1 MKNKTFWFG
10 FVAVFVVMQ
19 LIGFLIHAVMLA
31 DTYEALAASFRPK
44 EQMDSMMWIM
54 FLSGTVVLFLF
65 CYIFTKG
72 CEGRGVM
79 EGVRYGTLMGLFLAF
94 PTSVDAYVIYPLT
107 SELAVIWF
115 VTTVVGMIIAGALFA
130 AIYKP
135 SAKKT

>member
-1 MKNKTFWFG
+1 MKNKTFWIG
-10 FVAVFVVMQ
+10 FVVVFIVMQ
-19 LIGFLIHAVMLA
+19 AIGFLIHGVMLA

-54 FLSGTVVLFLF
+54 MLSGTAVLFLF

-72 CEGRGVM
+72 YEGQGVV
-79 EGVRYGTLMGLFLAF
+79 EGVRYGALMGLFLAF

-107 SELAVIWF
+107 QELAVIWF
-115 VTTVVGMIIAGALFA
+115 VTTLVGMMIAGAIFA

-135 SAKKT
+135 SGG

>member
-1 MKNKTFWFG
+1 MNNKTFWIG
-10 FVAVFVVMQ
+10 FVVVFIVMQ
-19 LIGFLIHAVMLA
+19 AIGYLIHVVMLA

-54 FLSGTVVLFLF
+54 ILSGTVVIFLF

-72 CEGRGVM
+72 CEGKGVI
-79 EGVRYGTLMGLFLAF
+79 EGVRFGTLMGLFMAF
-94 PTSVDAYVIYPLT
+94 PAAVDAYVIYPLT

-115 VTTVVGMIIAGALFA
+115 VTTVVSLMIAGAVFA

-135 SAKKT
+135 SSEL